1 MKRREFITLL
11 GCAAVTW
18 PFAVRAQQP
27 DRIRRIGVLMGVTK
41 DEPEG
46 QARVAALREGLQKLG
61 WIDGRNIRIEER
73 WADGGIDSVR
83 TYAAEMVKLAPDL
96 IVANGTPFVEALHQ
110 ATRSIPIV
118 FVLSNDPVGLG
129 HVASMARPG
138 GNITGFIFM
147 ELSLIGKWLELLK
160 QMAPGLSRT
169 ALLFNPDTT
178 PYYVPYY

>member
-1 MKRREFITLL
+1 MNYQTFTN
-11 GCAAVTW
+11 
-18 PFAVRAQQP
+18 
-27 DRIRRIGVLMGVTK
+27 D
-41 DEPEG
+41 
-46 QARVAALREGLQKLG
+46 
-61 WIDGRNIRIEER
+61 
-73 WADGGIDSVR
+73 
-83 TYAAEMVKLAPDL
+83 

-169 ALLFNPDTT
+169 ALLFNPDTKVVCCDPVAT
-178 PYYVPYY
+178 SPEACVRPAGVNEPNTIGMLPFELKKFESALPTACWLPLRPLPKLGGEGGVKFSVRLRKASLAS

>member
-1 MKRREFITLL
+1 V
-11 GCAAVTW
+11 G
-18 PFAVRAQQP
+18 AQQP
-27 DRIRRIGVLMGVTK
+27 DRIRRIGVLMGVAK
-41 DEPEG
+41 EEPEG
-46 QARVAALREGLQKLG
+46 QARIAALREGLQKLG
-61 WIDGRNIRIEER
+61 WIDGRNIRIEDR

-83 TYAAEMVKLAPDL
+83 TFAAEMVKLAPDL

-118 FVLSNDPVGLG
+118 FVLSNDSVGLG

-160 QMAPGLSRT
+160 QIAPGLSQT
-169 ALLFNPDTT
+169 ALLYNPDTT
-178 PYYVPYY
+178 PYYVPYLR